1 MYTSIL
7 QYFEK
12 TCERFAKKIAISGES
27 GELTFEDLHNMS
39 SRVGLKLLTLNL
51 QKNQPIAV
59 LAGKN
64 PSTIAVF
71 LGIIKASCYYVPLDR
86 TAPNVRNARI
96 IENLNAN
103 IVIIEN
109 EADKIN
115 LDLGPSTQ
123 VLLLADLI
131 RDEIEFG
138 RFLNTRNKNISL
150 DPVYCIHTSGSTGIP
165 KGVLISHA
173 AVIDYLNWAIKTY
186 DFQADDVIGNQAPF
200 IFDNSTLDI
209 FLMLF
214 TGATLNLI
222 PEKLFKF
229 PNDLIEYVVE
239 NEITSIFWV
248 PSVLSN
254 VARLRTFSTII
265 PKKLSKI
272 LFAGEIMPTKHLNYW
287 RDALP
292 NGLFSNLYGPT
303 EITVDCTYYILD
315 RELQDHEPVPIGYAC
330 ENMEILLLDGD
341 QEVKSGEKGEIC
353 VRGIGV
359 SLGYVNNKEKT
370 DNVFCQN
377 PLNSSYTDMI
387 YRTGDIGFYNE
398 RGELIYIGRIDNQ
411 IKYMGYRIE
420 LGEIEAAILS
430 ETSVQNSC
438 VVLGK
443 NGKLTAYYLG
453 DFNALELRQSIK
465 CVLPK
470 YMLPTNWI
478 KLDEFPALPSGK
490 IDRKKLS
497 DNTLN

>member
-1 MYTSIL
+1 MHTSIL

-12 TCERFAKKIAISGES
+12 TCERFAKKIAISGDNT
-27 GELTFEDLHNMS
+27 ELTFEELSKMS
-39 SRVGLKLLTLNL
+39 SRVALKLLELNL

-59 LAGKN
+59 IAGKK

-86 TAPNVRNARI
+86 AAPDARNNRI
-96 IENLNAN
+96 IENLNTN

-109 EADKIN
+109 KEDKIN
-115 LDLGPSTQ
+115 LNLSSNIQ
-123 VLLLADLI
+123 VLSLADLI
-131 RDEIEFG
+131 RDEIVVDG
-138 RFLNTRNKNISL
+138 FLKTREKNISL

-173 AVIDYLNWAIKTY
+173 AVIDYINWAIETY
-186 DFQADDVIGNQAPF
+186 DFQPDDVIGNQAPF

-209 FLMLF
+209 FVMLF

-229 PNDLIEYVVE
+229 PNELIEYLVD
-239 NEITSIFWV
+239 NDITSIFWV

-254 VARLRTFSTII
+254 VARLRTFSTIQ

-287 RDALP
+287 RDAIP

-341 QEVKSGEKGEIC
+341 KEVKRGDKGEIC

-370 DNVFCQN
+370 DKSFCQN
-377 PLNSSYTDMI
+377 PLNTSYTDLI
-387 YRTGDIGFYNE
+387 YRTGDTGYYNE
-398 RGELIYIGRIDNQ
+398 RGELIYVGRIDNQ

-430 ETSVQNSC
+430 ETPVQNTC

-453 DFNALELRQSIK
+453 EFNVNELRQSIK
-465 CVLPK
+465 RLLPK
-470 YMLPTNWI
+470 YMLPNNWI
-478 KLDEFPALPSGK
+478 QLDEFPTLSSGK

-497 DNTLN
+497 ALL

>member
-1 MYTSIL
+1 MHTTIL

-12 TCERFAKKIAISGES
+12 TCKKFAQKTAISGENS
-27 GELTFEDLHNMS
+27 KLTFEELHKMS
-39 SRVGLKLLTLNL
+39 SRVGLKLLELNL

-59 LAGKN
+59 LTSKK
-64 PSTIAVF
+64 PSTIALF
-71 LGIIKASCYYVPLDR
+71 LGIIKASCYYVPLDS
-86 TAPNVRNARI
+86 TAPGARNNRI
-96 IENLNAN
+96 IENLDTN

-109 EADKIN
+109 ESDKIN
-115 LDLGPSTQ
+115 LNLPPSIQ
-123 VLLLADLI
+123 VLLLSDLI
-131 RDEIEFG
+131 NDEIEVYE
-138 RFLNTRNKNISL
+138 FLNTSNNISL
-150 DPVYCIHTSGSTGIP
+150 DPVYCIHTSGSTGTP

-173 AVIDYLNWAIKTY
+173 AVIDYINWAIETY
-186 DFQADDVIGNQAPF
+186 DFQADDIIGNQAPF

-209 FLMLF
+209 FVMLF

-229 PNDLIEYVVE
+229 PNDLIKYIVE

-254 VARLRTFSTII
+254 VARLRTFTGIK
-265 PKKLSKI
+265 PTKLSKI

-287 RDALP
+287 RDAIP

-341 QEVKSGEKGEIC
+341 KEVKSGDKGEIC

-359 SLGYVNNKEKT
+359 SLGYVNNKEKS
-370 DNVFCQN
+370 DQVFCQN

-387 YRTGDIGFYNE
+387 YRTGDTGYYNE
-398 RGELIYIGRIDNQ
+398 RGELIYVGRIDNQ

-430 ETSVQNSC
+430 ETPVQNIC
-438 VVLGK
+438 VILGN

-453 DFNALELRQSIK
+453 DFNVAELRQSIK
-465 CVLPK
+465 HLLPK
-470 YMLPTNWI
+470 YMLPSNWI
-478 KLDEFPALPSGK
+478 QLDEFPTLPSGK
-490 IDRKKLS
+490 IDRKTLS
-497 DNTLN
+497 DSTLN